1 VNIWSR
7 SPQIWTAY
15 GLEWRFEYNSF
26 SAKRTVSAAG
36 FVLDIPVKAT
46 TKFASPRVWLDDW
59 AKKNH
64 KRLPPE
70 PERAVN
76 LELDLFPPT
85 ESVQVEVVDDLTPDE
100 ERQRLFWE
108 RKVERAFYE
117 AGTALKELRD
127 RRLYRSTHKTFEE
140 YCRDRFGYSRRK
152 IDYLISGSEVFENLQ
167 TRTNGSQSDG
177 TETRTIGSQSDG
189 TETRT
194 IGSQSDRD
202 ETRTIGSQSDRDE
215 TRTIGSQ
222 SDGTETRTIGSQSD
236 RDETRTIG
244 SQSDGTETR
253 TIGSQILPISE
264 RQVRPL
270 TQLEPDQQREVWQQ
284 AVEAA
289 GGKVPSGRIVKDIVQ
304 RIRERTKIPIPY
316 RVGDVCEILI
326 KDNPDLR
333 GLGGCWCIVME
344 VREFSCLVRT
354 WNGEYTVR
362 EENLR
367 DLQYSPDHRQK
378 MKQLSDRLV
387 ALRSLG
393 EEETVRVILE
403 TLGSLKRPYLN
414 PWEEKLLE
422 FLEGCNAL

>member
-1 VNIWSR
+1 MNIWSC

-26 SAKRTVSAAG
+26 SAKRTVSANG
-36 FVLDIPVKAT
+36 FVLDIPVKST

-59 AKKNH
+59 AKKNR

-70 PERAVN
+70 PEGAVN
-76 LELDLFPPT
+76 LELDLFPPQ
-85 ESVQVEVVDDLTPDE
+85 SVRVELVDDLTPEE

-152 IDYLISGSEVFENLQ
+152 MDYLISGSEVFENLQ
-167 TRTNGSQSDG
+167 TRT
-177 TETRTIGSQSDG
+177 
-189 TETRT
+189 

-202 ETRTIGSQSDRDE
+202 
-215 TRTIGSQ
+215 
-222 SDGTETRTIGSQSD
+222 
-236 RDETRTIG
+236 
-244 SQSDGTETR
+244 ETR

-333 GLGGCWCIVME
+333 GLGGCWCIVIE

-367 DLQYSPDHRQK
+367 DLQYSPDHRQN
-378 MKQLSDRLV
+378 MQQLSDRLV
-387 ALRSLG
+387 ELRSLG
-393 EEETVRVILE
+393 EEETVRAILE

-422 FLEGCNAL
+422 FLEGYNAR

>member
-1 VNIWSR
+1 MNIWSR

-167 TRTNGSQSDG
+167 TRT
-177 TETRTIGSQSDG
+177 
-189 TETRT
+189 

-222 SDGTETRTIGSQSD
+222 SD
-236 RDETRTIG
+236 RDETK
-244 SQSDGTETR
+244 TETKR
-253 TIGSQILPISE
+253 E
-264 RQVRPL
+264 PL
-270 TQLEPDQQREVWQQ
+270 VLKFCQSPSV
-284 AVEAA
+284 
-289 GGKVPSGRIVKDIVQ
+289 KSVP
-304 RIRERTKIPIPY
+304 
-316 RVGDVCEILI
+316 
-326 KDNPDLR
+326 
-333 GLGGCWCIVME
+333 
-344 VREFSCLVRT
+344 
-354 WNGEYTVR
+354 
-362 EENLR
+362 
-367 DLQYSPDHRQK
+367 
-378 MKQLSDRLV
+378 
-387 ALRSLG
+387 
-393 EEETVRVILE
+393 
-403 TLGSLKRPYLN
+403 
-414 PWEEKLLE
+414 
-422 FLEGCNAL
+422 

>member
-1 VNIWSR
+1 MNIWSR

-26 SAKRTVSAAG
+26 SAKRTVSANG

-59 AKKNH
+59 AKKNR

-70 PERAVN
+70 PEGAVN
-76 LELDLFPPT
+76 LELDLFPPQ
-85 ESVQVEVVDDLTPDE
+85 SVRVEVVDDLTPEE

-140 YCRDRFGYSRRK
+140 YVQDRFGMKQSRS
-152 IDYLISGSEVFENLQ
+152 YQLIEATGVVDNLLAKVPPMVELLGDSSDKVPPLVEVLP
-167 TRTNGSQSDG
+167 TN
-177 TETRTIGSQSDG
+177 
-189 TETRT
+189 
-194 IGSQSDRD
+194 
-202 ETRTIGSQSDRDE
+202 
-215 TRTIGSQ
+215 
-222 SDGTETRTIGSQSD
+222 
-236 RDETRTIG
+236 
-244 SQSDGTETR
+244 
-253 TIGSQILPISE
+253 E

-270 TQLEPDQQREVWQQ
+270 IQLEPEQQREVWQQ

-333 GLGGCWCIVME
+333 GLGGCWCIVIE

-378 MKQLSDRLV
+378 MQRLSDRLV
-387 ALRSLG
+387 HLRPLG
-393 EEETVRVILE
+393 EEETVRAILE

-422 FLEGCNAL
+422 FLEGCNAR

>member
-1 VNIWSR
+1 M
-7 SPQIWTAY
+7 
-15 GLEWRFEYNSF
+15 
-26 SAKRTVSAAG
+26 
-36 FVLDIPVKAT
+36 
-46 TKFASPRVWLDDW
+46 WLDDW
-59 AKKNH
+59 AKKNR

-70 PERAVN
+70 PEGAVN
-76 LELDLFPPT
+76 LELDLFPPQ
-85 ESVQVEVVDDLTPDE
+85 SVRVEVVDDLTPEE

-152 IDYLISGSEVFENLQ
+152 MDYLISGSEVFENLQ
-167 TRTNGSQSDG
+167 
-177 TETRTIGSQSDG
+177 
-189 TETRT
+189 TRT

-202 ETRTIGSQSDRDE
+202 ETRTIGSE
-215 TRTIGSQ
+215 
-222 SDGTETRTIGSQSD
+222 
-236 RDETRTIG
+236 
-244 SQSDGTETR
+244 
-253 TIGSQILPISE
+253 ILPISE

-304 RIRERTKIPIPY
+304 RIRERSKIPIPY

-333 GLGGCWCIVME
+333 GLGGCWCIVIE
-344 VREFSCLVRT
+344 VREFSCLVRA

-378 MKQLSDRLV
+378 MQQLSDRLV
-387 ALRSLG
+387 ELRSLG
-393 EEETVRVILE
+393 EEETVRAILE

-422 FLEGCNAL
+422 FLEGYNAR

>member
-1 VNIWSR
+1 MNIWSR

-26 SAKRTVSAAG
+26 SAKRTVSANG

-46 TKFASPRVWLDDW
+46 TKFASPQAWLDDW
-59 AKKNH
+59 AKKNR

-70 PERAVN
+70 PEGAVN
-76 LELDLFPPT
+76 LELDLFPP
-85 ESVQVEVVDDLTPDE
+85 ESVQVELVDDLTPEE

-140 YCRDRFGYSRRK
+140 YVQDRFGMKQSRS
-152 IDYLISGSEVFENLQ
+152 YQLIEATSVVDNLLAKVPPMVELLGDSSDKVPPLVEVLP
-167 TRTNGSQSDG
+167 TN
-177 TETRTIGSQSDG
+177 
-189 TETRT
+189 
-194 IGSQSDRD
+194 
-202 ETRTIGSQSDRDE
+202 
-215 TRTIGSQ
+215 
-222 SDGTETRTIGSQSD
+222 
-236 RDETRTIG
+236 
-244 SQSDGTETR
+244 
-253 TIGSQILPISE
+253 E

-270 TQLEPDQQREVWQQ
+270 IQLEPDQQREVWQQ

-304 RIRERTKIPIPY
+304 RILERTKIPIPY

-333 GLGGCWCIVME
+333 GLGGCWCIVIE
-344 VREFSCLVRT
+344 VREFSCLVRA

-362 EENLR
+362 EENLK

-378 MKQLSDRLV
+378 MQQLSDRLV
-387 ALRSLG
+387 HLRSLG
-393 EEETVRVILE
+393 EEETVRAILE

-422 FLEGCNAL
+422 FLEGYNAR

>member
-1 VNIWSR
+1 VNIWSC

-26 SAKRTVSAAG
+26 SAKRTVSANG

-59 AKKNH
+59 AKKNR

-70 PERAVN
+70 PEGAVN

-152 IDYLISGSEVFENLQ
+152 MDYLISGSEVFENLQ
-167 TRTNGSQSDG
+167 TRT
-177 TETRTIGSQSDG
+177 
-189 TETRT
+189 

-202 ETRTIGSQSDRDE
+202 
-215 TRTIGSQ
+215 
-222 SDGTETRTIGSQSD
+222 ETRTIGSQSD

-326 KDNPDLR
+326 KDNTELR
-333 GLGGCWCIVME
+333 GLGGCWCIVIE

-414 PWEEKLLE
+414 TWEEKLLK
-422 FLEGCNAL
+422 FLED

>member
-1 VNIWSR
+1 MNIWSC

-26 SAKRTVSAAG
+26 SAKRTVSANG

-46 TKFASPRVWLDDW
+46 TKFASPRLWLDDW
-59 AKKNH
+59 AKKNR

-70 PERAVN
+70 PEGAVN
-76 LELDLFPPT
+76 LELYLFPPQ
-85 ESVQVEVVDDLTPDE
+85 SVRVEVVDDLTPEE

-152 IDYLISGSEVFENLQ
+152 MDYLISGSEVFENLQ
-167 TRTNGSQSDG
+167 
-177 TETRTIGSQSDG
+177 
-189 TETRT
+189 TRT

-202 ETRTIGSQSDRDE
+202 ETRTIGSQSDRD
-215 TRTIGSQ
+215 
-222 SDGTETRTIGSQSD
+222 
-236 RDETRTIG
+236 
-244 SQSDGTETR
+244 ETR

-333 GLGGCWCIVME
+333 GLGGCWCIVIK

-362 EENLR
+362 EENLK

-378 MKQLSDRLV
+378 MQQLSDRLV
-387 ALRSLG
+387 HLRSLG
-393 EEETVRVILE
+393 EEETVRAILE

-422 FLEGCNAL
+422 FLEGCNAR

>member
-140 YCRDRFGYSRRK
+140 YVQDRFGMKRAHSYRL
-152 IDYLISGSEVFENLQ
+152 IDASAVVDNLFPPRLQIGDNLSELSPQEMSPQEMSPNWRQNSTGEKL
-167 TRTNGSQSDG
+167 TNPVPTNEAQC
-177 TETRTIGSQSDG
+177 
-189 TETRT
+189 
-194 IGSQSDRD
+194 
-202 ETRTIGSQSDRDE
+202 
-215 TRTIGSQ
+215 
-222 SDGTETRTIGSQSD
+222 
-236 RDETRTIG
+236 
-244 SQSDGTETR
+244 
-253 TIGSQILPISE
+253 
-264 RQVRPL
+264 RPL

-326 KDNPDLR
+326 KDNTDLR

-387 ALRSLG
+387 HLRSLG

-414 PWEEKLLE
+414 TWEEKLLK
-422 FLEGCNAL
+422 FLEGYNAL

>member
-1 VNIWSR
+1 MNIWSR

-26 SAKRTVSAAG
+26 SAKRTVRANG
-36 FVLDIPVKAT
+36 FVLNIPVKAT

-59 AKKNH
+59 AKKNR

-70 PERAVN
+70 PEGAVN
-76 LELDLFPPT
+76 LELDLFPPQ
-85 ESVQVEVVDDLTPDE
+85 SVRVEVVDDLTPEE

-140 YCRDRFGYSRRK
+140 YVQDRFGMKQSRS
-152 IDYLISGSEVFENLQ
+152 YQLIEATGVVDNLLAKVPPLVELLGDSSDKVPPLVEVLP
-167 TRTNGSQSDG
+167 TN
-177 TETRTIGSQSDG
+177 
-189 TETRT
+189 
-194 IGSQSDRD
+194 
-202 ETRTIGSQSDRDE
+202 
-215 TRTIGSQ
+215 
-222 SDGTETRTIGSQSD
+222 
-236 RDETRTIG
+236 
-244 SQSDGTETR
+244 
-253 TIGSQILPISE
+253 E

-270 TQLEPDQQREVWQQ
+270 IQLEPDQQREVWQQ

-326 KDNPDLR
+326 KDNPELR
-333 GLGGCWCIVME
+333 GLGGCWCIVIE

-362 EENLR
+362 EENLK

-378 MKQLSDRLV
+378 MQQLSDRLV
-387 ALRSLG
+387 HLRSLG
-393 EEETVRVILE
+393 EEETVRAILE

-422 FLEGCNAL
+422 FLEGYNAR

>member
-1 VNIWSR
+1 MNIWSR

-167 TRTNGSQSDG
+167 TRT
-177 TETRTIGSQSDG
+177 IGSQSDG
-189 TETRT
+189 T
-194 IGSQSDRD
+194 

-236 RDETRTIG
+236 RD
-244 SQSDGTETR
+244 ETR

-414 PWEEKLLE
+414 TWEEKLLK
-422 FLEGCNAL
+422 FLED

>member
-1 VNIWSR
+1 VNIWSC

-26 SAKRTVSAAG
+26 SAKRTVSANG
-36 FVLDIPVKAT
+36 FVLDIPVKST

-59 AKKNH
+59 AKKNR

-70 PERAVN
+70 PEGAVN
-76 LELDLFPPT
+76 LELDLFPPQ
-85 ESVQVEVVDDLTPDE
+85 SVRVELVDDLTPEE

-152 IDYLISGSEVFENLQ
+152 MDYLISGSEVFENLQ
-167 TRTNGSQSDG
+167 TRT
-177 TETRTIGSQSDG
+177 IGSQSDKD
-189 TETRT
+189 ETRT

-222 SDGTETRTIGSQSD
+222 SD
-236 RDETRTIG
+236 RD
-244 SQSDGTETR
+244 ETR

-333 GLGGCWCIVME
+333 GLGGCWCIVIE

-367 DLQYSPDHRQK
+367 DLQYSPDHRQN
-378 MKQLSDRLV
+378 MQQLSDRLV
-387 ALRSLG
+387 ELRSLG
-393 EEETVRVILE
+393 EEETVRAILE

-422 FLEGCNAL
+422 FLEGYNAR

>member
-1 VNIWSR
+1 VNIWSC

-26 SAKRTVSAAG
+26 SAKRTVSANG

-140 YCRDRFGYSRRK
+140 YVQDRFGMKRAHSYRL
-152 IDYLISGSEVFENLQ
+152 IDAAAVVDNLFPPRLQIGDNLSELSPQEMSPQEMSPNWRQNSTGEKL
-167 TRTNGSQSDG
+167 TNPVPTNEAQC
-177 TETRTIGSQSDG
+177 
-189 TETRT
+189 
-194 IGSQSDRD
+194 
-202 ETRTIGSQSDRDE
+202 
-215 TRTIGSQ
+215 
-222 SDGTETRTIGSQSD
+222 
-236 RDETRTIG
+236 
-244 SQSDGTETR
+244 
-253 TIGSQILPISE
+253 
-264 RQVRPL
+264 RPL

-333 GLGGCWCIVME
+333 GLGGCWCIVIE

-414 PWEEKLLE
+414 TWEEKLLK
-422 FLEGCNAL
+422 FLEGYNAL

>member
-1 VNIWSR
+1 MNIWSR

-26 SAKRTVSAAG
+26 SAKRTVSANG

-46 TKFASPRVWLDDW
+46 TKFASPQAWLDDW
-59 AKKNH
+59 AKKNR

-70 PERAVN
+70 PEGAVN
-76 LELDLFPPT
+76 LELDLFPPQ
-85 ESVQVEVVDDLTPDE
+85 SVRVEVVDDLTPEE

-140 YCRDRFGYSRRK
+140 YVQDRFGMKQSRS
-152 IDYLISGSEVFENLQ
+152 YQLIEATSVVDNLLAKVPPMVELLGDSSDKVPPLVEVLP
-167 TRTNGSQSDG
+167 TN
-177 TETRTIGSQSDG
+177 
-189 TETRT
+189 
-194 IGSQSDRD
+194 
-202 ETRTIGSQSDRDE
+202 
-215 TRTIGSQ
+215 
-222 SDGTETRTIGSQSD
+222 
-236 RDETRTIG
+236 
-244 SQSDGTETR
+244 
-253 TIGSQILPISE
+253 E

-270 TQLEPDQQREVWQQ
+270 IQLEPDQQREVWQQ

-304 RIRERTKIPIPY
+304 RILERTKIPIPY

-333 GLGGCWCIVME
+333 GLGGCWCIVIE
-344 VREFSCLVRT
+344 VREFSCLVRA

-378 MKQLSDRLV
+378 MQQLSDRLV
-387 ALRSLG
+387 HLRSLG
-393 EEETVRVILE
+393 EEETVRAILE

-422 FLEGCNAL
+422 FLEGYNAR

>member
-15 GLEWRFEYNSF
+15 GLEWRFDYNSF

-140 YCRDRFGYSRRK
+140 YVQDRFGMKRAHSYRL
-152 IDYLISGSEVFENLQ
+152 IDASAVVDNLFPPRLQIGDNLSELSPQEMSPQEMSPNWRQNSTGEKL
-167 TRTNGSQSDG
+167 TNPVPTNEAQC
-177 TETRTIGSQSDG
+177 
-189 TETRT
+189 
-194 IGSQSDRD
+194 
-202 ETRTIGSQSDRDE
+202 
-215 TRTIGSQ
+215 
-222 SDGTETRTIGSQSD
+222 
-236 RDETRTIG
+236 
-244 SQSDGTETR
+244 
-253 TIGSQILPISE
+253 
-264 RQVRPL
+264 RPL

-326 KDNPDLR
+326 KDNTDLR

-387 ALRSLG
+387 HLRSLG

-414 PWEEKLLE
+414 TWEEKLLK
-422 FLEGCNAL
+422 FLEGYNAL

>member
-1 VNIWSR
+1 MNIWSC

-26 SAKRTVSAAG
+26 SAKRTVSANG
-36 FVLDIPVKAT
+36 FVLDIPVKST

-59 AKKNH
+59 AKKNR

-70 PERAVN
+70 PEGAVN
-76 LELDLFPPT
+76 LELDLFPPQ
-85 ESVQVEVVDDLTPDE
+85 SVRVELVDDLTPEE

-152 IDYLISGSEVFENLQ
+152 MDYLISGSEVFENLQ
-167 TRTNGSQSDG
+167 TRT
-177 TETRTIGSQSDG
+177 IGSQSDKD
-189 TETRT
+189 ETRT

-222 SDGTETRTIGSQSD
+222 SD
-236 RDETRTIG
+236 RD
-244 SQSDGTETR
+244 ETR

-333 GLGGCWCIVME
+333 GLGGCWCIVIE

-367 DLQYSPDHRQK
+367 DLQYSPDHRQN
-378 MKQLSDRLV
+378 MQQLSDRLV
-387 ALRSLG
+387 ELRSLG
-393 EEETVRVILE
+393 EEETVRAILE

-422 FLEGCNAL
+422 FLEGYNAR

>member
-1 VNIWSR
+1 M
-7 SPQIWTAY
+7 
-15 GLEWRFEYNSF
+15 
-26 SAKRTVSAAG
+26 
-36 FVLDIPVKAT
+36 
-46 TKFASPRVWLDDW
+46 
-59 AKKNH
+59 
-64 KRLPPE
+64 
-70 PERAVN
+70 
-76 LELDLFPPT
+76 ELDLFPPQ
-85 ESVQVEVVDDLTPDE
+85 SVRVELVDDLTPEE

-152 IDYLISGSEVFENLQ
+152 MDYLISGSEVFENLQ
-167 TRTNGSQSDG
+167 TRTND
-177 TETRTIGSQSDG
+177 
-189 TETRT
+189 
-194 IGSQSDRD
+194 SQSDRD
-202 ETRTIGSQSDRDE
+202 
-215 TRTIGSQ
+215 
-222 SDGTETRTIGSQSD
+222 
-236 RDETRTIG
+236 
-244 SQSDGTETR
+244 ETR

-333 GLGGCWCIVME
+333 GLGGCWCIVIK

-367 DLQYSPDHRQK
+367 DLQYSPDHRQN
-378 MKQLSDRLV
+378 MQQLSDRLV
-387 ALRSLG
+387 HLRSLG
-393 EEETVRVILE
+393 EEETVRAILE

-422 FLEGCNAL
+422 FLEGYNAL

>member
-1 VNIWSR
+1 
-7 SPQIWTAY
+7 
-15 GLEWRFEYNSF
+15 
-26 SAKRTVSAAG
+26 
-36 FVLDIPVKAT
+36 
-46 TKFASPRVWLDDW
+46 VWLDDW
-59 AKKNH
+59 AKKNR

-70 PERAVN
+70 PEGAVN
-76 LELDLFPPT
+76 LELDLFPPQ
-85 ESVQVEVVDDLTPDE
+85 SVRVEVVDDLTPEE

-152 IDYLISGSEVFENLQ
+152 MDYLISGSEVFENLQ
-167 TRTNGSQSDG
+167 
-177 TETRTIGSQSDG
+177 
-189 TETRT
+189 TRT

-215 TRTIGSQ
+215 TRTIGS
-222 SDGTETRTIGSQSD
+222 E
-236 RDETRTIG
+236 
-244 SQSDGTETR
+244 
-253 TIGSQILPISE
+253 ILPISE

-333 GLGGCWCIVME
+333 GLGGCWCIVIE
-344 VREFSCLVRT
+344 VREFSCLVRA

-378 MKQLSDRLV
+378 MQQLSDRLV
-387 ALRSLG
+387 ELRSLG
-393 EEETVRVILE
+393 EEETVRAILE

-422 FLEGCNAL
+422 FLEGYNAR

>member
-1 VNIWSR
+1 MNIWSR

-26 SAKRTVSAAG
+26 SAKRTVSANG

-59 AKKNH
+59 AKKNR

-70 PERAVN
+70 PEGAVN
-76 LELDLFPPT
+76 LELDLFPPQ
-85 ESVQVEVVDDLTPDE
+85 SVRVELVDDLTPEE

-140 YCRDRFGYSRRK
+140 YVQDRFGMKQSRS
-152 IDYLISGSEVFENLQ
+152 YQLIEATGVVDNLLAKVPPLVELLGDSSDKVPPLVEVLP
-167 TRTNGSQSDG
+167 TN
-177 TETRTIGSQSDG
+177 
-189 TETRT
+189 
-194 IGSQSDRD
+194 
-202 ETRTIGSQSDRDE
+202 
-215 TRTIGSQ
+215 
-222 SDGTETRTIGSQSD
+222 
-236 RDETRTIG
+236 
-244 SQSDGTETR
+244 
-253 TIGSQILPISE
+253 E

-270 TQLEPDQQREVWQQ
+270 IQLEPDQQREVWQQ

-304 RIRERTKIPIPY
+304 RILERTKIPIPY

-326 KDNPDLR
+326 KDNPELR
-333 GLGGCWCIVME
+333 GLGGCWCIVIE

-367 DLQYSPDHRQK
+367 DLQYSPDHRQN
-378 MKQLSDRLV
+378 MQRLSDRLV
-387 ALRSLG
+387 ELRSLG
-393 EEETVRVILE
+393 KEETVRAILE

-422 FLEGCNAL
+422 FLEGCNAR

>member
-1 VNIWSR
+1 MLY
-7 SPQIWTAY
+7 Y

-140 YCRDRFGYSRRK
+140 YVQDRFGMKRAHSYRL
-152 IDYLISGSEVFENLQ
+152 IDAAAVVDNLFPPRLQIGDNLSELSPQEMSPQKMSPQEMSPQEMSPQEMSPQEMSPQEMSPQEMSPNWRQNSTGEKL
-167 TRTNGSQSDG
+167 TNPVPTNEAQC
-177 TETRTIGSQSDG
+177 
-189 TETRT
+189 
-194 IGSQSDRD
+194 
-202 ETRTIGSQSDRDE
+202 
-215 TRTIGSQ
+215 
-222 SDGTETRTIGSQSD
+222 
-236 RDETRTIG
+236 
-244 SQSDGTETR
+244 
-253 TIGSQILPISE
+253 
-264 RQVRPL
+264 RPL

-333 GLGGCWCIVME
+333 GLGGCWCIVIE

-387 ALRSLG
+387 HLRSLG
-393 EEETVRVILE
+393 EEETVRAILE

-414 PWEEKLLE
+414 TWEEKLLK
-422 FLEGCNAL
+422 FLED

>member
-1 VNIWSR
+1 MNIWCC

-26 SAKRTVSAAG
+26 SAKRTVSANG

-46 TKFASPRVWLDDW
+46 TKFASPRLWLDDW
-59 AKKNH
+59 AKKNR

-70 PERAVN
+70 PEGAVN
-76 LELDLFPPT
+76 LELDLFPPQ
-85 ESVQVEVVDDLTPDE
+85 SVRVELVDDLTPEE

-152 IDYLISGSEVFENLQ
+152 MDYLISGSEVFENLQ
-167 TRTNGSQSDG
+167 TRT
-177 TETRTIGSQSDG
+177 
-189 TETRT
+189 

-202 ETRTIGSQSDRDE
+202 
-215 TRTIGSQ
+215 
-222 SDGTETRTIGSQSD
+222 
-236 RDETRTIG
+236 
-244 SQSDGTETR
+244 ETR

-326 KDNPDLR
+326 KDNPELR
-333 GLGGCWCIVME
+333 GLGGCWCIVIE
-344 VREFSCLVRT
+344 VR
-354 WNGEYTVR
+354 
-362 EENLR
+362 
-367 DLQYSPDHRQK
+367 
-378 MKQLSDRLV
+378 
-387 ALRSLG
+387 
-393 EEETVRVILE
+393 
-403 TLGSLKRPYLN
+403 
-414 PWEEKLLE
+414 
-422 FLEGCNAL
+422 

>member
-1 VNIWSR
+1 VNIWSC

-26 SAKRTVSAAG
+26 SAKRTVSANG

-59 AKKNH
+59 AKKNR

-70 PERAVN
+70 PEGAVN
-76 LELDLFPPT
+76 LELDLFPPQ
-85 ESVQVEVVDDLTPDE
+85 SVRVEVVDDLTPDE

-140 YCRDRFGYSRRK
+140 YVQDRFGMKQSRS
-152 IDYLISGSEVFENLQ
+152 YQLIEATGVVDNLLAKVPPMVELLGDSSDKVPPLVEVLP
-167 TRTNGSQSDG
+167 TN
-177 TETRTIGSQSDG
+177 
-189 TETRT
+189 
-194 IGSQSDRD
+194 
-202 ETRTIGSQSDRDE
+202 
-215 TRTIGSQ
+215 
-222 SDGTETRTIGSQSD
+222 
-236 RDETRTIG
+236 
-244 SQSDGTETR
+244 
-253 TIGSQILPISE
+253 E

-270 TQLEPDQQREVWQQ
+270 IQLEPEQQREVWQQ

-333 GLGGCWCIVME
+333 GLGGCWCIVIE

-422 FLEGCNAL
+422 FLEGCNAR

>member
-1 VNIWSR
+1 MNIWSR

-26 SAKRTVSAAG
+26 SAKRTVSANG

-46 TKFASPRVWLDDW
+46 TKFASPRAWLDDW
-59 AKKNH
+59 AKKNR

-70 PERAVN
+70 PEGAVN
-76 LELDLFPPT
+76 LELDLFPPQ
-85 ESVQVEVVDDLTPDE
+85 SVRVEVVDDLTPEE

-140 YCRDRFGYSRRK
+140 YVQDRFGMKQSRS
-152 IDYLISGSEVFENLQ
+152 YQLIEATGVVDNLLAKVPPMVELLGDSSDKVPPLVEVLP
-167 TRTNGSQSDG
+167 TN
-177 TETRTIGSQSDG
+177 
-189 TETRT
+189 
-194 IGSQSDRD
+194 
-202 ETRTIGSQSDRDE
+202 
-215 TRTIGSQ
+215 
-222 SDGTETRTIGSQSD
+222 
-236 RDETRTIG
+236 
-244 SQSDGTETR
+244 
-253 TIGSQILPISE
+253 E

-270 TQLEPDQQREVWQQ
+270 IQLEPDQQREVWQQ

-326 KDNPDLR
+326 KDNPELR
-333 GLGGCWCIVME
+333 GLGGCWCIVIE
-344 VREFSCLVRT
+344 VREFSCLVRA

-378 MKQLSDRLV
+378 MQQLSDRLV
-387 ALRSLG
+387 HLRSLG
-393 EEETVRVILE
+393 EEETVRAILE

-422 FLEGCNAL
+422 FLEGYNAR

>member
-1 VNIWSR
+1 VNIWSC

-26 SAKRTVSAAG
+26 SAKRTVSANG

-59 AKKNH
+59 AKKNR

-70 PERAVN
+70 PEGAVN
-76 LELDLFPPT
+76 LELDLFPPQ
-85 ESVQVEVVDDLTPDE
+85 SVRVEVVDDLTPEE

-152 IDYLISGSEVFENLQ
+152 MDYLISGSEVFENLQ
-167 TRTNGSQSDG
+167 
-177 TETRTIGSQSDG
+177 
-189 TETRT
+189 TRT

-215 TRTIGSQ
+215 TITIGSQ
-222 SDGTETRTIGSQSD
+222 SDRDETITIGSQSD

-244 SQSDGTETR
+244 SQSDRDETI

-270 TQLEPDQQREVWQQ
+270 TQLEPEQQREVWQQ

-387 ALRSLG
+387 ELRSLG
-393 EEETVRVILE
+393 EEETVRAILE

-414 PWEEKLLE
+414 TWEEKLLK
-422 FLEGCNAL
+422 FLEGCNAR

>member
-1 VNIWSR
+1 MQGCHSYLD
-7 SPQIWTAY
+7 SATP
-15 GLEWRFEYNSF
+15 NSF
-26 SAKRTVSAAG
+26 SAKRTVSANG

-59 AKKNH
+59 AKKNR

-70 PERAVN
+70 PEGAVN
-76 LELDLFPPT
+76 LELDLFPPQ
-85 ESVQVEVVDDLTPDE
+85 SVRVEVVDDLTPEE

-152 IDYLISGSEVFENLQ
+152 MDYLISGSEVFENLQ
-167 TRTNGSQSDG
+167 
-177 TETRTIGSQSDG
+177 
-189 TETRT
+189 TRT

-222 SDGTETRTIGSQSD
+222 SD
-236 RDETRTIG
+236 RD
-244 SQSDGTETR
+244 ETR

-304 RIRERTKIPIPY
+304 RILERTKIPIPY

-326 KDNPDLR
+326 KDNPELR
-333 GLGGCWCIVME
+333 GLGGCWCIVIE

-378 MKQLSDRLV
+378 MQQLSDRLV
-387 ALRSLG
+387 ELRSLG
-393 EEETVRVILE
+393 EEETVRAILE

-422 FLEGCNAL
+422 FLEGCNAR

>member
-1 VNIWSR
+1 VNIWCC

-26 SAKRTVSAAG
+26 SAKRTVSANG

-46 TKFASPRVWLDDW
+46 TKFASPRLWLDDW
-59 AKKNH
+59 AKKNR

-70 PERAVN
+70 PEGAVN
-76 LELDLFPPT
+76 LELDLFPPQ
-85 ESVQVEVVDDLTPDE
+85 SVRVELVDDLTPEE

-152 IDYLISGSEVFENLQ
+152 MDYLISGSEVFENLQ
-167 TRTNGSQSDG
+167 
-177 TETRTIGSQSDG
+177 
-189 TETRT
+189 TRT

-202 ETRTIGSQSDRDE
+202 ETRTIGSQSDRD
-215 TRTIGSQ
+215 
-222 SDGTETRTIGSQSD
+222 
-236 RDETRTIG
+236 
-244 SQSDGTETR
+244 ETR

-326 KDNPDLR
+326 KDNPELR
-333 GLGGCWCIVME
+333 GLGGCWCIVIE

-367 DLQYSPDHRQK
+367 DLQYSPDHRQN
-378 MKQLSDRLV
+378 MQQLSDRLV
-387 ALRSLG
+387 HLRSLG
-393 EEETVRVILE
+393 EEETVRAILE

-422 FLEGCNAL
+422 FLEGYNAR

>member
-1 VNIWSR
+1 MNIWSR

-26 SAKRTVSAAG
+26 SAKRTVSANG

-59 AKKNH
+59 AKKNR

-70 PERAVN
+70 PEGAVN
-76 LELDLFPPT
+76 LELDLFPPQ
-85 ESVQVEVVDDLTPDE
+85 SVRVEVVDDLTPEE

-140 YCRDRFGYSRRK
+140 YVQDRFGMKQSRS
-152 IDYLISGSEVFENLQ
+152 YQLIEATGVVDNLLAKVPPLVELLGDSSDKVPPLVEVLP
-167 TRTNGSQSDG
+167 TN
-177 TETRTIGSQSDG
+177 
-189 TETRT
+189 
-194 IGSQSDRD
+194 
-202 ETRTIGSQSDRDE
+202 
-215 TRTIGSQ
+215 
-222 SDGTETRTIGSQSD
+222 
-236 RDETRTIG
+236 
-244 SQSDGTETR
+244 
-253 TIGSQILPISE
+253 E

-270 TQLEPDQQREVWQQ
+270 IQLEPDQQREVWQQ

-304 RIRERTKIPIPY
+304 RILERTKIPIPY

-333 GLGGCWCIVME
+333 GLGGCWCIVIE

-367 DLQYSPDHRQK
+367 DLQYSPDHRQN
-378 MKQLSDRLV
+378 MQQLSDRLGH
-387 ALRSLG
+387 LRSLG
-393 EEETVRVILE
+393 EEETVRAILE

-422 FLEGCNAL
+422 FLEGYNAR

>member
-1 VNIWSR
+1 VNIWCC

-26 SAKRTVSAAG
+26 SAKRTVSANG

-46 TKFASPRVWLDDW
+46 TKFASPRLWLDDW
-59 AKKNH
+59 AKKNR

-70 PERAVN
+70 PEGAVN
-76 LELDLFPPT
+76 LELDLFPPQ
-85 ESVQVEVVDDLTPDE
+85 SVRVELVDDLTPEE

-152 IDYLISGSEVFENLQ
+152 MDYLISGSEVFENLQ
-167 TRTNGSQSDG
+167 
-177 TETRTIGSQSDG
+177 
-189 TETRT
+189 TRT

-222 SDGTETRTIGSQSD
+222 SD

-244 SQSDGTETR
+244 SE
-253 TIGSQILPISE
+253 ILPISE

-270 TQLEPDQQREVWQQ
+270 TQLEPEQQREVWQQ

-304 RIRERTKIPIPY
+304 RILERTKIPIPY

-333 GLGGCWCIVME
+333 GLGGCWCIVIE

-362 EENLR
+362 EENLK
-367 DLQYSPDHRQK
+367 DLQYSPDHRQN
-378 MKQLSDRLV
+378 MQQLSDRLV
-387 ALRSLG
+387 ELRSLG
-393 EEETVRVILE
+393 KEETVRAILE

-422 FLEGCNAL
+422 FLEGCNAR

>member
-26 SAKRTVSAAG
+26 SAKRTVSANG

-59 AKKNH
+59 AKKNR

-70 PERAVN
+70 PEGAVN
-76 LELDLFPPT
+76 LELDLFPP
-85 ESVQVEVVDDLTPDE
+85 ESVRVEVVDDLTPEE

-140 YCRDRFGYSRRK
+140 YVQDRFGMKQSRS
-152 IDYLISGSEVFENLQ
+152 YQLIEATGVVDNLLAKVPPLVELLGDSSDKVPPLVEVLP
-167 TRTNGSQSDG
+167 TN
-177 TETRTIGSQSDG
+177 
-189 TETRT
+189 
-194 IGSQSDRD
+194 
-202 ETRTIGSQSDRDE
+202 
-215 TRTIGSQ
+215 
-222 SDGTETRTIGSQSD
+222 
-236 RDETRTIG
+236 
-244 SQSDGTETR
+244 
-253 TIGSQILPISE
+253 E

-270 TQLEPDQQREVWQQ
+270 IQLEPEQQREVWQQ

-333 GLGGCWCIVME
+333 GLGGCWCIVIE

-378 MKQLSDRLV
+378 MQRLSDRLV
-387 ALRSLG
+387 ELRSLG
-393 EEETVRVILE
+393 EEETVRAILE

-422 FLEGCNAL
+422 FLEGYIRF

>member
-1 VNIWSR
+1 VNIWSC

-26 SAKRTVSAAG
+26 SAKRTVSANG

-59 AKKNH
+59 AKKNR

-70 PERAVN
+70 PEGAVN

-152 IDYLISGSEVFENLQ
+152 MDYLISGSEVFENLQ
-167 TRTNGSQSDG
+167 
-177 TETRTIGSQSDG
+177 
-189 TETRT
+189 
-194 IGSQSDRD
+194 
-202 ETRTIGSQSDRDE
+202 TRTIGSQSDRDE

-236 RDETRTIG
+236 RDETITIG
-244 SQSDGTETR
+244 SQSDRDETITIGSQSDR
-253 TIGSQILPISE
+253 DETITIGSQILPISE

-270 TQLEPDQQREVWQQ
+270 TQLEPEQQREVWQQ

>member
-1 VNIWSR
+1 MNIWSC

-26 SAKRTVSAAG
+26 SAKRTVSANG
-36 FVLDIPVKAT
+36 FVLDIPVKST

-59 AKKNH
+59 AKKNR

-70 PERAVN
+70 PEGAVN
-76 LELDLFPPT
+76 LELDLFPPQ
-85 ESVQVEVVDDLTPDE
+85 SVRVELVDDLTPEE

-152 IDYLISGSEVFENLQ
+152 MDYLISGSEVFENLQ
-167 TRTNGSQSDG
+167 TRT
-177 TETRTIGSQSDG
+177 IGSQSDKD
-189 TETRT
+189 ETRT

-222 SDGTETRTIGSQSD
+222 SD
-236 RDETRTIG
+236 RD
-244 SQSDGTETR
+244 ETR

-326 KDNPDLR
+326 KDNPELR
-333 GLGGCWCIVME
+333 GLGGCWCIVIE

-367 DLQYSPDHRQK
+367 DLQYSPDHRQN
-378 MKQLSDRLV
+378 MQQLSDRLV
-387 ALRSLG
+387 HLRSLG
-393 EEETVRVILE
+393 EEETVRAILE

-422 FLEGCNAL
+422 FLEGYNAR

>member
-1 VNIWSR
+1 MNIWCC

-26 SAKRTVSAAG
+26 SAKRTVSANG

-46 TKFASPRVWLDDW
+46 TKFASPRLWLDDW
-59 AKKNH
+59 AKKNR

-70 PERAVN
+70 PEGAVN
-76 LELDLFPPT
+76 LELDLFPPQ
-85 ESVQVEVVDDLTPDE
+85 SVRVELVDDLTPEE

-152 IDYLISGSEVFENLQ
+152 MDYLISGSEVFENLQ
-167 TRTNGSQSDG
+167 TRTND
-177 TETRTIGSQSDG
+177 
-189 TETRT
+189 
-194 IGSQSDRD
+194 SQSDRD

-222 SDGTETRTIGSQSD
+222 SD
-236 RDETRTIG
+236 RD
-244 SQSDGTETR
+244 ETR

-333 GLGGCWCIVME
+333 GLGGCWCIVIK

-367 DLQYSPDHRQK
+367 DLQYSPDHRQN
-378 MKQLSDRLV
+378 MQQLSDRLV
-387 ALRSLG
+387 HLRSLG
-393 EEETVRVILE
+393 EEETVRAILE

-422 FLEGCNAL
+422 FLEGYNAL

>member
-1 VNIWSR
+1 MNIWSS
-7 SPQIWTAY
+7 SPQIWRAY

-26 SAKRTVSAAG
+26 SAKRTVSANG

-46 TKFASPRVWLDDW
+46 TKFASPRAWLDDW
-59 AKKNH
+59 AKKNR

-70 PERAVN
+70 PEGAVN
-76 LELDLFPPT
+76 LELDLFPPQ
-85 ESVQVEVVDDLTPDE
+85 SVRVEVVDELTPEE

-152 IDYLISGSEVFENLQ
+152 MDYLISGSEVFENLQ
-167 TRTNGSQSDG
+167 
-177 TETRTIGSQSDG
+177 
-189 TETRT
+189 TRT

-202 ETRTIGSQSDRDE
+202 ETRTIGSE
-215 TRTIGSQ
+215 
-222 SDGTETRTIGSQSD
+222 
-236 RDETRTIG
+236 
-244 SQSDGTETR
+244 
-253 TIGSQILPISE
+253 ILPISE

-270 TQLEPDQQREVWQQ
+270 TQLEPDQQRKVWQQ

-289 GGKVPSGRIVKDIVQ
+289 GVKVPSGRIVKDIVQ

-333 GLGGCWCIVME
+333 GLGGCWCIVIE
-344 VREFSCLVRT
+344 VREFSCLVRA

-362 EENLR
+362 EENLK

-378 MKQLSDRLV
+378 MQQLSDRLV
-387 ALRSLG
+387 YLRSLG
-393 EEETVRVILE
+393 EEETVRAILE

-422 FLEGCNAL
+422 FLEGCNAR

>member
-1 VNIWSR
+1 MNIWSR

-26 SAKRTVSAAG
+26 SAKRTVSANG

-46 TKFASPRVWLDDW
+46 TKFASPQAWLDDW
-59 AKKNH
+59 AKKNR

-70 PERAVN
+70 PEGAVN
-76 LELDLFPPT
+76 LELDLFPP
-85 ESVQVEVVDDLTPDE
+85 ESVQVELVDDLTPE
-100 ERQRLFWE
+100 EEHQRLFWE

-152 IDYLISGSEVFENLQ
+152 MDYLISGSEVFENLQ
-167 TRTNGSQSDG
+167 TRT
-177 TETRTIGSQSDG
+177 
-189 TETRT
+189 

-202 ETRTIGSQSDRDE
+202 ETRTNSFQSDRDE

-222 SDGTETRTIGSQSD
+222 SDGD
-236 RDETRTIG
+236 
-244 SQSDGTETR
+244 ETR

-304 RIRERTKIPIPY
+304 RILERTKIPIPY

-326 KDNPDLR
+326 KDNPELR
-333 GLGGCWCIVME
+333 GLGGCWCIVIE
-344 VREFSCLVRT
+344 VREFSCLVRA

-362 EENLR
+362 EENLK

-378 MKQLSDRLV
+378 MQRLSDRLV
-387 ALRSLG
+387 ELRSLG
-393 EEETVRVILE
+393 EEETVRAILE

-422 FLEGCNAL
+422 FLEGYNAR

>member
-1 VNIWSR
+1 MNIWSR

-26 SAKRTVSAAG
+26 SAKRTVSANG

-59 AKKNH
+59 AKKNR

-70 PERAVN
+70 PEGAVN
-76 LELDLFPPT
+76 LELDLFPPQ
-85 ESVQVEVVDDLTPDE
+85 SVRVELVDDLTPEE

-152 IDYLISGSEVFENLQ
+152 MDYLISGSEVFENLQ
-167 TRTNGSQSDG
+167 TRTIGSQSD
-177 TETRTIGSQSDG
+177 TDETRTIGSQSD
-189 TETRT
+189 T
-194 IGSQSDRD
+194 D
-202 ETRTIGSQSDRDE
+202 ETRTIGSQSDRD
-215 TRTIGSQ
+215 
-222 SDGTETRTIGSQSD
+222 
-236 RDETRTIG
+236 
-244 SQSDGTETR
+244 ETR

-333 GLGGCWCIVME
+333 GLGGCWCIVIE

-378 MKQLSDRLV
+378 MQRLSDRLV
-387 ALRSLG
+387 HLRSLG
-393 EEETVRVILE
+393 EEETVRAILE

-422 FLEGCNAL
+422 FLEGYNAR